1 MLAGITTLN
10 ENTYNQTRAYHEQH
24 LLIPRY
30 RIEREKFETEMIRF
44 YRARDSVQY
53 QLEQLRDQTA
63 VNNGL
68 RQAQRFDLSIQ
79 LLTSHEIELAIND
92 AVANG
97 QNIEAAALDALSTY
111 SELTI
116 TLGDN
121 KWSLQQKHIKEL
133 CHTLLWH
140 LMSI

>member
-10 ENTYNQTRAYHEQH
+10 ENTYNQTTAYHEQH

-30 RIEREKFETEMIRF
+30 RIEQEKFETEMIRF

-68 RQAQRFDLSIQ
+68 RQAQRFTLSIQ
-79 LLTSHEIELAIND
+79 LLTSHEIEIAIND

-97 QNIEAAALDALSTY
+97 QNIEAAALDVLSTY

-116 TLGDN
+116 TLGVN

-140 LMSI
+140 LMST

>member
-10 ENTYNQTRAYHEQH
+10 ENTYNQTRACNEQH

-68 RQAQRFDLSIQ
+68 RQAHRFDLSIQ
-79 LLTSHEIELAIND
+79 LLTSHEIEIAIND

-97 QNIEAAALDALSTY
+97 QNIEAAALDTLSSY
-111 SELTI
+111 AELRI
-116 TLGDN
+116 TLGND
-121 KWSLQQKHIKEL
+121 KLVLQQKYIKEL

-140 LMSI
+140 LISV